1 MWLWLCISQTCGVV
15 WRGAKPPPRVFVFGL
30 GYVGRAVAESLV
42 KGGWAVSGTCTSELK
57 ASELRTMGINA
68 FVFDDE
74 EQGKSV
80 SEVSEAIKSS
90 THILSTVPPTRV
102 FSTAIPPYGGS
113 LYEQSGDA
121 VLHFY
126 GEDILRAKPE
136 WVGYLS
142 STGVYGD
149 REGGWVTELDPPKPD
164 KPKSIAR
171 SAAEDCWRRLHS
183 QSGLPVHSFRLAGI
197 YGPRR
202 SALDTLVKAG
212 GNYWACAPD
221 DIQFISRIHVADIC
235 RVLQASMEQPQ
246 PGLVLNVADDL
257 PATRSQVLSFTC
269 GLLGI
274 SVGAAAE
281 ATEGAGNS
289 VGVRGGSK
297 RVDNSQMQELLR
309 RAGQSLA
316 FPTYREGIESLIPKT
331 KTKDSQ

>member
-1 MWLWLCISQTCGVV
+1 M
-15 WRGAKPPPRVFVFGL
+15 APRQAFVFGL

-42 KGGWAVSGTCTSELK
+42 QGGWAVSGTCTSELK

-113 LYEQSGDA
+113 LYEESGDA

-126 GEDILRAKPE
+126 GEDISRSNPE

-149 REGGWVTELDPPKPD
+149 REGGWVTELDLPKPD
-164 KPKSIAR
+164 KPKAIAR
-171 SAAEDCWRRLHS
+171 FAAEDCWRRLHS
-183 QSGLPVHSFRLAGI
+183 QTGVPVHTFRLAGI

-202 SALDTLVKAG
+202 SALDTLLKAG

-221 DIQFISRIHVADIC
+221 DKQFISRIHVADIC

-269 GLLGI
+269 GLLGVSI
-274 SVGAAAE
+274 GAAAAE
-281 ATEGAGNS
+281 TTEG

-297 RVDNSQMQELLR
+297 RVDNSRMQELLR

-316 FPTYREGIESLIPKT
+316 FPTYREGIENLVPKT
-331 KTKDSQ
+331 KTKGSQ